1 MNVEELKKNAAKIR
15 KLTLFA
21 LYSAQ
26 SGHPGPSLSIVEIL
40 TALLF
45 FEMKLQGNKRD
56 RIILSKGHAAASFY
70 AALSVGGYI
79 KQEELSHLRE
89 IGSSLQ
95 GHPVRNTLPLIDAS
109 TGSLGQGLSVGIGY
123 ALGIRIKSEDRRVY
137 VIIGDGECQEGQIWE
152 AAMSAAKFCLGNL
165 IVVLDYNRFQNSGAV
180 NDIMPIEPL
189 REKWASF
196 GWDAQEV
203 DGHDLKA
210 IISCFKNAHGKCT
223 PQIIIAHTK
232 KGKGVSFMEENM
244 AWHSRVIKPS
254 EYEAIIKELEENANG

>member
-1 MNVEELKKNAAKIR
+1 MNIEELINKAAKIR
-15 KLTLFA
+15 KRTLFA

-45 FEMKLQGNKRD
+45 SEMNCHGEKRD
-56 RIILSKGHAAASFY
+56 RIILSKGHAVASFY
-70 AALSVGGYI
+70 AALSTGGFI

-89 IGSSLQ
+89 IGSPLQ
-95 GHPVRNTLPLIDAS
+95 GHPVRDTLPLIDAS

-123 ALGIRIKSEDRRVY
+123 ALGMRLKREDRRVY

-165 IVVLDYNRFQNSGAV
+165 VVILDYNKFQNSGAV

-189 REKWASF
+189 RKKWESF
-196 GWDAQEV
+196 GWDVQEI
-203 DGHDLKA
+203 DGHDFNA
-210 IISCFKNAHGKCT
+210 IISSFKDARCKLT

-232 KGKGVSFMEENM
+232 KGKGVSFMEEKM
-244 AWHSRVIKPS
+244 AWHSRVIKAD
-254 EYEAIIKELEENANG
+254 EYDAITKELGEDTDD